1 MYRFLVIAALIAS
14 AFIAGAQE
22 TTIKGSLT
30 VDGKVTPLTH
40 ALALDFKDIDG
51 MSQGDEVR
59 VLLSDREIAPTELE
73 SSILFNL
80 DALAREGKL
89 SGVVLRF
96 DPKSESPE
104 VYGTAYAAIANAQ
117 SAMPFFTLG
126 GDAGGAD
133 SLKSTGGSVTGT
145 LAYGAEGDA
154 DFGIPAWS
162 FEVAFTTPLKACS
175 PVTELKGAEAI
186 GTPQFKTYIQF
197 EEAMRKG
204 DLATVRKMTTPEKA
218 KQMDEFI
225 AQAGEEQFKAMT
237 KEMTAE
243 PAARE
248 QALHGLFV
256 RGDRTTIVFN
266 DEGGKMSVSLV
277 KKGDGWIMD

>member
-1 MYRFLVIAALIAS
+1 MYRFFVIPALLAASLT
-14 AFIAGAQE
+14 AGAQKSE
-22 TTIKGSLT
+22 IKGSLT
-30 VDGKVTPLTH
+30 VNGKVIPLTH

-51 MSQGDEVR
+51 MSHGDEIR

-96 DPKSESPE
+96 DPKAESPE
-104 VYGTAYAAIANAQ
+104 VYGTAYAAIENAQ

-133 SLKSTGGSVTGT
+133 TLKVADGSVAGT
-145 LAYGAEGDA
+145 LAYGADGDA

-162 FEVAFTTPLKACS
+162 FEVTFGTPLKACS
-175 PVTELKGAEAI
+175 PVTEMKGAEAI
-186 GTPQFKTYIQF
+186 ASPQFKTYIKF

-204 DLATVRKMTTPEKA
+204 DLDTVRKMTSPEKA
-218 KQMDEFI
+218 EQMDEFI

-237 KEMTAE
+237 KQMTAE

-248 QALHGLFV
+248 KALHGLFV

-266 DEGGKMSVSLV
+266 DEGGKMSVNLV
-277 KKGDGWIMD
+277 KKGDSWIMD